1 VDLGVVGTGLDEAPQ
16 RLEGVGEIPCGLKL
30 ADLGDGIR
38 GPAAHEQDANEENQR
53 REQGRA
59 ARVMATGMDRHG
71 SGT

>member
-16 RLEGVGEIPCGLKL
+16 RLKGVGVASRRLKL
-30 ADLGDGIR
+30 PDLGDGIR